1 MTHDT
6 EAFIKNCHD
15 CQIHV
20 NVPTLPPQDMISIT
34 SPWAFLQWGIDI
46 VGPFPKAPGKLKLL
60 IVAIGNFSKW
70 VEVKVVTVITRERI
84 IKFV

>member
-1 MTHDT
+1 
-6 EAFIKNCHD
+6 
-15 CQIHV
+15 
-20 NVPTLPPQDMISIT
+20 MISIT